1 MNSSAPTSI
10 TTVMTNHKGNRV
22 QENGKA
28 RVSLEVTSRDTVASL
43 KRAVAKAFRLQ
54 ANARPCVDEESPSH
68 RVLQLSFA
76 GAVLDD
82 SWRLSDLNIGF
93 GATINAYIEEV

>member
-1 MNSSAPTSI
+1 
-10 TTVMTNHKGNRV
+10 MTNGRGRV
-22 QENGKA
+22 ANGRKQA
-28 RVSLEVTSRDTVASL
+28 RMSLEVTSRDTVASL

-68 RVLQLSFA
+68 RVLQLAFA

-82 SWRLSDLNIGF
+82 SWRLADLHIGF